1 MTIPK
6 EMPSPIEGNHKRICS
21 SCGSEMKIKPKHSGK
36 DAGAFFWVCVKYPE
50 CRSVEKCESSE
61 NLASNVL
68 TDNIEKPAN
77 TYVKEA
83 IAISLVVL
91 FIFTIFNR
99 GMIRNY
105 LGIGQ
110 QAPPETIEVLDNKGL
125 YAEHENQSSMDAMT
139 SGKSGS
145 TTDVIVIDNRVHVPV
160 MISYQGKAVKL
171 RLVVDTGAT
180 GITVSQAVAEKLG
193 VKMENTVSGSITV
206 ADGSRV
212 ATAHITADSVTV
224 GPKTIRNI
232 ELVIIPSVENEYTGL
247 LGMSFL
253 GEYPHILDIKAK
265 TIKWM

>member
-1 MTIPK
+1 MERK
-6 EMPSPIEGNHKRICS
+6 DKRICNF
-21 SCGSEMKIKPKHSGK
+21 CGNEMRIKPKHSGK
-36 DAGAFFWVCVKYPE
+36 DAGAFFWVCVKYPD

-61 NLASNVL
+61 NPAINLL
-68 TDNIEKPAN
+68 TDDIGKPVN
-77 TYVKEA
+77 KHTKEI
-83 IAISLVVL
+83 IAISLVLL
-91 FIFTIFNR
+91 FIFTILNR
-99 GMIRNY
+99 DRIRNV

-110 QAPPETIEVLDNKGL
+110 KNPPETIEILDNKGL
-125 YAEHENQSSMDAMT
+125 YAEHENQSSVDAMT

-145 TTDVIVIDNRVHVPV
+145 TTDVIIIDNRVHVPV

-193 VKMENTVSGSITV
+193 VKMENTAPGSITI

-212 ATAHITADSVTV
+212 ATAHITADSVSV
-224 GPKTIRNI
+224 GPKSIRNI

-253 GEYPHILDIKAK
+253 SEFPHILDIKAK